1 MARIICVANQ
11 KGGVGKTTTSVNL
24 AAALTLLGRRV
35 LIVDMDPQGN
45 ASSGLGV
52 KRYENQAN
60 NVYQV
65 LIGERTIAEAIQP
78 THVERLDILPANPDL
93 VGAEIELVE
102 MPQREYRLKGALGSI
117 SDRYDYVLIDCP
129 PSLGL
134 LTINSLS
141 AAETFLVPLQCEYFA
156 LEGLSQLLNT
166 AGLIKKSL
174 NQELRIEGIVLTMFD
189 ARNNLSHQ
197 VVAEIQSHFS
207 EKVFHAIIPRNVR
220 LSEAP
225 SHGQTIFQ
233 YDSKSIGAKRYLELA
248 NELDERV
255 RAKATA
261 AAAAVVAA
269 PVAAAPSPE
278 VAEPEAHLTE
288 DTVELAEPFEAA
300 TTEAEAEIEI
310 ELEPELGAAAPDA
323 EPARVSEAAPEPTD
337 EVTEHE
343 LTADEIAVR
352 AESAE
357 STATEGETR
366 V

>member
-24 AAALTLLGRRV
+24 AAALCELGKRV

-52 KRYENQAN
+52 KRYENQES

-65 LIGERTIAEAIQP
+65 LIGEKTIQEATLP
-78 THVERLDILPANPDL
+78 TQVTNLSIVTANPDL
-93 VGAEIELVE
+93 VGAEIELVD
-102 MPQREYRLKGALGSI
+102 MPQREYRLKAALAQVADI
-117 SDRYDYVLIDCP
+117 YQYILIDCP

-134 LTINSLS
+134 LTVNSLS
-141 AAETFLVPLQCEYFA
+141 AAETFLVPLQCEYYA

-174 NQELRIEGIVLTMFD
+174 NTELRIEGIVLTMFD

-197 VVAEIQSHFS
+197 VVAEIQSHFGD
-207 EKVFHAIIPRNVR
+207 KVFGAIIPRNVR

-233 YDSKSIGAKRYLELA
+233 YDPKSVGAKKY
-248 NELDERV
+248 
-255 RAKATA
+255 K
-261 AAAAVVAA
+261 
-269 PVAAAPSPE
+269 
-278 VAEPEAHLTE
+278 
-288 DTVELAEPFEAA
+288 ELAEELDRRVYGNPEISVVPSAQ
-300 TTEAEAEIEI
+300 TEEMPVEG
-310 ELEPELGAAAPDA
+310 L
-323 EPARVSEAAPEPTD
+323 EAAPAVEE
-337 EVTEHE
+337 EVVLEEVEAETITHQPN
-343 LTADEIAVR
+343 EIA
-352 AESAE
+352 
-357 STATEGETR
+357 ATEEHNSQAYNNSEANLEGDLH